1 MVAYKDNPHLTSDDG
16 PPVRLTTLKLAAD
29 DSPEGHSSPGCEGND
44 RIRPLSASERAV
56 LSALTDE
63 FVSATVI
70 KVRSGLP
77 RAGCNAEVVVACES
91 LLERGLAERLGSGL
105 RSTLRW
111 RRTASAGT
119 SLPSDFK
126 CHDRE

>member
-1 MVAYKDNPHLTSDDG
+1 MVAYQDTPHPMLDDG
-16 PPVRLTTLKLAAD
+16 LPVRAKTLELAIAD
-29 DSPEGHSSPGCEGND
+29 PPEGRSSPGCERND
-44 RIRPLSASERAV
+44 RMRPLSASERAV

-77 RAGCNAEVVVACES
+77 RAGCNAEVVVACEG
-91 LLERGLAERLGSGL
+91 LLERGLAERLGSGS

-111 RRTASAGT
+111 RRTNSVKTRGA
-119 SLPSDFK
+119 
-126 CHDRE
+126 